1 MEKNMTFAL
10 FFGNRGF
17 FPGELVASA
26 REEVR
31 SAVQSMGCGTLE
43 MPADLTRF
51 GAVESIDEGLKYA
64 RFLED
69 HRGEFDG
76 VILSL
81 PNFGDESG
89 AATALKDCGVPI
101 LIQAY
106 PDEAGKM
113 DVSQR
118 RDAFCGKIS
127 IANVFVQSGIK
138 FTVFEPHTCHP
149 NSPEF
154 KEQLKIF
161 MQICNIV
168 KKMKS
173 FNVGSVGIRPTAFK
187 TIRYDEVALQ
197 KYGINVEAF
206 DLYQLFDLYNK
217 VDTSSRAFGEAQE
230 TIRGSSDTSGVTQER
245 MERLTRLYL
254 AMKTLVKQYHLDA
267 IGIRCWND
275 MQDVIGIAPCLVNG
289 ILSQEGIPVAC
300 ETDICNAIAMV
311 ALQAAAGEA
320 ALIMDWNNNFE
331 NDPNKCILF
340 HCGNVPPSQMAGKGK
355 VVSHALIDK
364 GREVQVGWGCN
375 QGRVRQGELTYLSS
389 KTSEGKLSF
398 YIGEGQVTDDTIEE
412 AFFGCA
418 GVVEIPHLQKVLLG
432 VCKNGYRHHV
442 SLTIAPVKKALI
454 EALTNYLGYEV
465 EEF

>member
-1 MEKNMTFAL
+1 MIKNLTFAL

-31 SAVQSMGCGTLE
+31 LAVQSVGCKTLE
-43 MPADLTRF
+43 LPADLTRF
-51 GAVESIDEGLKYA
+51 GAVETIDEGLTYA
-64 RFLED
+64 KFLEQ

-89 AATALKDCGVPI
+89 AATALKDCDVPI

-127 IANVFVQSGIK
+127 IADVFGQSGIK
-138 FTVFEPHTCHP
+138 FTVFEPHVCHP

-154 KEQLKIF
+154 KEQLETF
-161 MQICNIV
+161 SQVCNIV
-168 KKMKS
+168 KRMRS
-173 FNVGSVGIRPTAFK
+173 FSVGSIGIRPTAFK

-217 VDTSSRAFGEAQE
+217 VDTNSTSFIEAQK
-230 TIRGSSDTSGVTQER
+230 TIRGLSDVSNVTRDR
-245 MERLTRLYL
+245 MEKITRLYL
-254 AMKTLVKQYHLDA
+254 SMKELVRQYHLDA

-275 MQDVIGIAPCLVNG
+275 MQEVIGITPCFVNG
-289 ILSQEGIPVAC
+289 ILSMEGIPVAC
-300 ETDICNAIAMV
+300 ETDICNAVAMV
-311 ALQAAAGEA
+311 ALQAAANEA

-340 HCGNVPPSQMAGKGK
+340 HCGNVPPSQMAGNGK

-375 QGRVRQGELTYLSS
+375 QGRVRQGRLTYLSS
-389 KTSEGKLSF
+389 KTSDGKLSF
-398 YIGEGQVTDDTIEE
+398 YIGEGRVTDDPIEE

-442 SLTIAPVKKALI
+442 SLTIAPVEKALR

-465 EEF
+465 EDF